1 MPLNDETGLA
11 INGESALGLYCTH
24 RNATVAGQPDPLV
37 AAGCCALGAVQ
48 LLELLVLFLQLAPV
62 LRIEELHVGFIAV
75 FCLVKTF
82 RVICMRWCRFFF
94 CNRVHITLDAGR
106 RWHAQ
111 QIVDCHAGFATA
123 ALNVL
128 NEMLLPVVVG
138 VHWWWWSVVVGVVGV
153 IDVVVPI
160 VLVVMCMGSVWPV
173 VHE

>member
-1 MPLNDETGLA
+1 MH
-11 INGESALGLYCTH
+11 AL
-24 RNATVAGQPDPLV
+24 
-37 AAGCCALGAVQ
+37 VQ
-48 LLELLVLFLQLAPV
+48 V
-62 LRIEELHVGFIAV
+62 
-75 FCLVKTF
+75 
-82 RVICMRWCRFFF
+82 FFF

-138 VHWWWWSVVVGVVGV
+138 VHWWWSVVVGVVGGVVV

-160 VLVVMCMGSVWPV
+160 VLVVMRMSSVWPEV
-173 VHE
+173 REYS

>member
-1 MPLNDETGLA
+1 MPVNDETGLV

-37 AAGCCALGAVQ
+37 AAGCCAFRSVQ

-82 RVICMRWCRFFF
+82 RVICMRWCRFFL

-138 VHWWWWSVVVGVVGV
+138 VVVVGGVVV

-160 VLVVMCMGSVWPV
+160 VLVVMRMSSVWPEV
-173 VHE
+173 REYS